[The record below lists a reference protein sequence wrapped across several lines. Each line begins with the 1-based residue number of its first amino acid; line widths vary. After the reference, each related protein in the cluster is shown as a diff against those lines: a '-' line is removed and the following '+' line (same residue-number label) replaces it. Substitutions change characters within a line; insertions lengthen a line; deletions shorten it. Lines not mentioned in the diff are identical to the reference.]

1 MKTHYVL
8 QKLFQGQ
15 QYVGDDWEL
24 DPDNTTC
31 RNKLTSATTMF
42 GADDTCPWCIE
53 LGVGFTLQKYVEI
66 GDPYLIEGSRYVLTV
81 CSPSFVDD
89 PRGRWYFEDDN
100 EAKPLIMNTLDYDVI
115 SEFVRTKLEEYIFTP
130 TPDLPCGDDIE
141 FHNVTKHW
149 LFDTDWEDYHQ

>member
-8 QKLFQGQ
+8 QKLFQGRR
-15 QYVGDDWEL
+15 YVGDDWEL
-24 DPDNTTC
+24 DSDNITC
-31 RNKLTSATTMF
+31 RNKLTSATTTF

-100 EAKPLIMNTLDYDVI
+100 EAKPLIMNTLDYDVV
-115 SEFVRTKLEEYIFTP
+115 SEFVQTKLKEYVFTP
-130 TPDLPCGDDIE
+130 TPDRPYGDDIE
-141 FHNVTKHW
+141 FHNITKHW
-149 LFDTDWEDYHQ
+149 LFDVDWEDYYR

>member
-8 QKLFQGQ
+8 QKLIQGQ

-24 DPDNTTC
+24 DSDNTTC
-31 RNKLTSATTMF
+31 RNKLTSATATF

-89 PRGRWYFEDDN
+89 PRGKWYFEDDN

-115 SEFVRTKLEEYIFTP
+115 SEFVRTKLKEYVFTP
-130 TPDLPCGDDIE
+130 TPDRPYGDDIG

-149 LFDTDWEDYHQ
+149 LFDTDWEDYYR

>member
-8 QKLFQGQ
+8 QKLIQGRR
-15 QYVGDDWEL
+15 YVGNDWEL

-31 RNKLTSATTMF
+31 RNKLTSATTTF

-66 GDPYLIEGSRYVLTV
+66 GDPYLIEGDRYVITV

-89 PRGRWYFEDDN
+89 
-100 EAKPLIMNTLDYDVI
+100 I
-115 SEFVRTKLEEYIFTP
+115 SEFIQTKLKEYVFTP
-130 TPDLPCGDDIE
+130 TPDRPYGDDIE

-149 LFDTDWEDYHQ
+149 LFDVDWEDYYR